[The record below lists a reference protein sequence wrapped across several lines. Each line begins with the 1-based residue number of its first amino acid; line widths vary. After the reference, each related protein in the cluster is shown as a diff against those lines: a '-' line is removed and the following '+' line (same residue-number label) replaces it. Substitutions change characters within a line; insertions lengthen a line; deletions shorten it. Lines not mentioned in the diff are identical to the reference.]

1 MPTDIAYPFSLTE
14 TGDTETVSERA
25 FYEQH
30 AFILGVQALGDAAG
44 APLTANRQTEI
55 LSRIEQAYQQSE
67 YLPRPITV
75 SLVEQTS
82 ESLTISVRIGPR
94 ETIETT
100 LPLTENP

>member
-1 MPTDIAYPFSLTE
+1 MPTDIDYPFSLTE
-14 TGDTETVSERA
+14 TGDVETVSGRE

-30 AFILGVQALGDAAG
+30 AFFLGVQALGDASG
-44 APLTANRQTEI
+44 TPLTADRKTEI
-55 LSRIEQAYQQSE
+55 LSQIERTYQQSE

-100 LPLTENP
+100 LPLTEST